1 MTKALVHLH
10 QCLDY
15 AQAFEQ
21 KQFVYIENLTDS
33 IAWSIMLSAPPEN
46 REERERKT
54 TLALIFFF

>member
-10 QCLDY
+10 QCLDN

-33 IAWSIMLSAPPEN
+33 IAWSIMLSAPSEN
-46 REERERKT
+46 REERVR
-54 TLALIFFF
+54 